1 MAFETTKIAPKILW
15 IIDIGTYKIRVGIC
29 KFHNCE
35 MELLWY
41 WEKRQNADDIVMHEF
56 ADLKN
61 VCKNISLAI
70 QKAEEDAGIQIND
83 IVINIPFD
91 EIFFQTSKINYIRE
105 NHEKNI
111 NKNELRK
118 IIRET
123 EDIALK
129 KHYKNIAQNS
139 GYKKKDIR
147 LIIGWVPEIKADKK
161 KVKKLLDTNPEN
173 INVSLLNIFIPE
185 NKYQIIQSMSRFL
198 GKNIKKIIPSE
209 FAVTNLFK
217 KKQDVVIIDL
227 WSTQTSIIVKKDNK
241 ILWVRKH
248 AFGIDSLIK
257 NIRKNY
263 NRTKIEI
270 IQTIDQDIYE
280 PEKQEFL
287 EIFENI
293 LVISLEEIVWTDIC
307 PNDFF
312 MMWWGSN
319 KFIRKYLEKQNLN
332 QNNLKIAKE
341 INFVSPKIEYF
352 ENIDSSKSNL
362 NIYALMLGTLSF
374 IKNENDPI
382 EESLKSALL
391 EISET

>member
-1 MAFETTKIAPKILW
+1 
-15 IIDIGTYKIRVGIC
+15 
-29 KFHNCE
+29 
-35 MELLWY
+35 
-41 WEKRQNADDIVMHEF
+41 
-56 ADLKN
+56 
-61 VCKNISLAI
+61 
-70 QKAEEDAGIQIND
+70 
-83 IVINIPFD
+83 
-91 EIFFQTSKINYIRE
+91 
-105 NHEKNI
+105 
-111 NKNELRK
+111 
-118 IIRET
+118 
-123 EDIALK
+123 
-129 KHYKNIAQNS
+129 
-139 GYKKKDIR
+139 
-147 LIIGWVPEIKADKK
+147 
-161 KVKKLLDTNPEN
+161 
-173 INVSLLNIFIPE
+173 
-185 NKYQIIQSMSRFL
+185 MSRFL
-198 GKNIKKIIPSE
+198 WKNIKKIIPSE